1 MVLDVIKDGFQTIVE
16 KSTDGLLIVDE
27 NHVVQFVN
35 PAAVSIL
42 NRKQTELIGEPF
54 EFPIK
59 EGESAQIELVRNDG
73 NTKTGE
79 FHMMDIK
86 WNGKRAYL
94 ISIRDITSRIMYDR
108 VKDDFISN
116 VSHELRT
123 PLTIIKESVSQVR
136 DSILGDVNDEQKKM
150 LGVCIRNADHLKKIV
165 DDLLDI
171 SKIEAG
177 RVKLRKDKADLI
189 SVVQGALDTF
199 KPVIQKKGLELKT
212 SLPGSSL
219 ECFIDSDRITQVLNN
234 LIGNAL
240 KFTENGHIEIKVN
253 ENGSDIEC
261 EISDTGRGISAEDL
275 PKVFDKFQQFGSAMS
290 AEYKGTGLGLSI
302 SKEIIQLH
310 DGKIFVDSIAEE
322 GTTFSFVIPKYAPGV
337 ELEDKLLFRIKQSK
351 DPFTLINIEIHNIP
365 AIQEKIGVKNLQLA
379 NLKIIQLLKKMGKQ
393 IDPVYVQVDDKIMV
407 VDSEPKPDSKMAFEM
422 NRLVKEAFIEV
433 ADNIELEFS
442 YCTAHYPEIADTPEK
457 LIESCSTDMI
467 NEKQERLNKKILVV
481 DDEVELTESV
491 KTLLQFFEYK
501 YIDTANNGEAVFEK
515 LKTEVPDLLIL
526 DMKMPGMSGY
536 EIIGRL
542 KESNKTKDIPIL
554 IMSGYELEKNQFY
567 DDISNK
573 AILTISKPASAD
585 ILRKMVYYLL

>member
-27 NHVVQFVN
+27 NRVVQFVN
-35 PAAVSIL
+35 PAAISIL
-42 NRKQTELIGEPF
+42 NRKQNELIGEPF
-54 EFPIK
+54 EYPLN
-59 EGESAQIELVRNDG
+59 EGESAQIELVRKDG

-86 WNGKRAYL
+86 WNGRRAYL

-136 DSILGDVNDEQKKM
+136 DSILGDVNNEQKNM
-150 LGVCIRNADHLKKIV
+150 LNVCIRNADHLKKIV

-177 RVKLRKDKADLI
+177 KVKLRKDKADLVN
-189 SVVQGALDTF
+189 VVQSALDTF
-199 KPVIQKKGLELKT
+199 RPVIDKKGLQLKT
-212 SLPGSSL
+212 LLPEPPL
-219 ECFIDSDRITQVLNN
+219 ECFIDSDRIIQVLNN

-240 KFTENGHIEIKVN
+240 KFTEKGHIEVRLKEN
-253 ENGSDIEC
+253 ETDMEC
-261 EISDTGRGISAEDL
+261 SVSDTGRGISAEDL

-322 GTTFSFVIPKYAPGV
+322 GTTFSFIIPKYAPKV
-337 ELEDKLLFRIKQSK
+337 ELQDKLFFRIKQSK
-351 DPFTLINIEIHNIP
+351 EPFTLINIEIHNIA
-365 AIQEKIGVKNLQLA
+365 AIEQKIGAKSLQLA

-393 IDPVYVQVDDKIMV
+393 IDPVYVHVDDRIMV
-407 VDSEPKPDSKMAFEM
+407 VDAEPKSESKILFEI
-422 NRLVKEAFIEV
+422 NRLVKEAFIEM
-433 ADNIELEFS
+433 ADDIELEFS
-442 YCTAHYPEIADTPEK
+442 YCMADYPEVADTPEQ
-457 LIESCSTDMI
+457 LIEACKTDMV

-501 YIDTANNGEAVFEK
+501 YIDTANNGEEVFNK
-515 LKTEVPDLLIL
+515 LKAEVPDLLIL

-536 EIIGRL
+536 EVIGRL
-542 KESNKTKDIPIL
+542 KENKNTKDIPIL
-554 IMSGYELEKNQFY
+554 IMSGYELEKGQFY
-567 DDISNK
+567 DDISKK